1 MRSAFISSLKEDD
14 LVMINTHGGG
24 WQTNH
29 HNHHESS
36 ILSWKWHICKYSST
50 FSTVP
55 VKWMC
60 GVQLC
65 RKASQLFLTYHRHH
79 HRHRSQ
85 NSEFRKCLFDQ
96 NDMTLW
102 FNNVTNTGPKLSFR
116 CLSLGYGNNKIPW
129 KCVLSMISDGKPRHT
144 GVKGAPSKED
154 VCWINLTEKYIFFII
169 SLIVMIFSSHLS
181 SWCSIMQESLP
192 TFLSAGRETRE
203 SEARHR
209 GRQPWHLSSSLSRWQ
224 SLPQR

>member
-1 MRSAFISSLKEDD
+1 MLWSTVDCFCLLNINFLLSRTFATAGMRSAFISSLKEED

-24 WQTNH
+24 CQANH

-36 ILSWKWHICKYSST
+36 ILSWKWHICEYSST

-96 NDMTLW
+96 NDLTLW
-102 FNNVTNTGPKLSFR
+102 FNNVTNTGPNYLLGVYPLDTETTKSLENV
-116 CLSLGYGNNKIPW
+116 CLQWS
-129 KCVLSMISDGKPRHT
+129 
-144 GVKGAPSKED
+144 
-154 VCWINLTEKYIFFII
+154 LTENRDTQVAPND
-169 SLIVMIFSSHLS
+169 L
-181 SWCSIMQESLP
+181 
-192 TFLSAGRETRE
+192 
-203 SEARHR
+203 
-209 GRQPWHLSSSLSRWQ
+209 
-224 SLPQR
+224 